1 METTQKPSLRLE
13 LNNQIH
19 MSTPNPKC
27 EQTLSILPQNLFT
40 QSTNQTKILRQQN
53 QNKQQTLLH
62 RENHLNNNLLL
73 IIDIKVLLIIM

>member
-19 MSTPNPKC
+19 MSIPNPKC
-27 EQTLSILPQNLFT
+27 EQTRSILLQNLFT
-40 QSTNQTKILRQQN
+40 LSTNQTKILLLQN

-62 RENHLNNNLLL
+62 RENHFNNNLLL